1 MALDDKRDKIRP
13 LRSATPDTRPNPA
26 EMLPG
31 ELFINYTDRVISLR
45 DEETAKLREIAGL
58 EPEYRDLLVT
68 NKVFIPKAGVVDEI
82 TYNVAPFVTTENVI
96 NISDIS
102 PCAIQVD
109 NINKNVTVNIRGN
122 KYTNKIIKILFSK
135 DESVLDDIVI
145 TWNGV
150 TSWLSD
156 DNAAPR
162 WGKGHTQ
169 SDLIV
174 AIFITEDLVV
184 CNTIFNTENPVMS
197 GSAFINWG
205 QIKGN
210 IENQKDL
217 KYLLDQKLESTDAAD
232 IYVTKVNA
240 QVTDKITVGV

>member
-68 NKVFIPKAGVVDEI
+68 NKVFIPKAGSVDEI
-82 TYNVAPFVTTENVI
+82 TYNTVPFKTKEATI
-96 NISDIS
+96 NITDTSQSVIYL
-102 PCAIQVD
+102 
-109 NINKNVTVNIRGN
+109 NKVTSNVTVNISGMED
-122 KYTNKIIKILFSK
+122 TNKIIKLFFTK
-135 DESVLDDIVI
+135 RADVIDDVII

-150 TSWLSD
+150 TNWLSD
-156 DNAAPR
+156 NNAAPR
-162 WGKGHTQ
+162 WGAGETE

-174 AIFITEDLVV
+174 AIFITGSLVV
-184 CNTIFNTENPVMS
+184 CNTIYNSENPVMS

-205 QIKGN
+205 QIKGS
-210 IENQKDL
+210 IENQSDL
-217 KYLLDQKLESTDAAD
+217 KYILDQKLESTYAAD